1 MGGEK
6 AIKCL
11 GSGFNKQNEKMRA
24 REDLESR
31 IFQESKPETALR
43 WSLPIFFT
51 YNQSIHSNP
60 FKAIII
66 IHTISNMLES
76 IRFLLS
82 SYLILLE
89 FTDCLLDASG
99 RWEDGRCK
107 LSHTTILLTFSGRIH
122 LSGKCIFLH
131 GTTM

>member
-51 YNQSIHSNP
+51 CNQSIHSNP
-60 FKAIII
+60 FKAITII
-66 IHTISNMLES
+66 RTLSNMLES

-99 RWEDGRCK
+99 EVVGGANYPTPPFC
-107 LSHTTILLTFSGRIH
+107 
-122 LSGKCIFLH
+122 
-131 GTTM
+131 